1 MKKISKEK
9 IIKEIFQKRKSE
21 KKFENVI
28 KNFKDFNPQDN
39 NFLVQDYFGANY
51 GKVKARK
58 KLFADNLIIEDKDFK
73 GLYVFLHNNKPFY
86 VGISKAVIERI
97 RQHVKGSS
105 LASSTLAYKIGK
117 NIKKSKVT
125 RKEFFQSNKKNID
138 FIKKFLLEQRVAFI
152 KIDDDDE
159 LALYEIYCAMKY
171 KTSLNT
177 FETH

>member
-117 NIKKSKVT
+117 NIKK
-125 RKEFFQSNKKNID
+125 I
-138 FIKKFLLEQRVAFI
+138 
-152 KIDDDDE
+152 
-159 LALYEIYCAMKY
+159 
-171 KTSLNT
+171 
-177 FETH
+177 